1 MRRLLL
7 SLAAATAIVAGA
19 IPSAI
24 TASAMSVGGAP
35 ALQAA
40 LADQALVQDAAYTCR
55 HRVATSRRLCWWH
68 PSFRRWH
75 WRRHW

>member
-19 IPSAI
+19 VPV
-24 TASAMSVGGAP
+24 SAMTVGSAP
-35 ALQAA
+35 ARQAA

-55 HRVATSRRLCWWH
+55 HRFYTSRRFCWWR
-68 PSFRRWH
+68 PNFRRWH
-75 WRRHW
+75 WHRHW

>member
-7 SLAAATAIVAGA
+7 SLAAASAMVATASVL
-19 IPSAI
+19 P
-24 TASAMSVGGAP
+24 ASAMTVGSAP

-55 HRVATSRRLCWWH
+55 HRFYTSRRICWWS
-68 PSFRRWH
+68 PNFRRWH

>member
-1 MRRLLL
+1 MRSLLL
-7 SLAAATAIVAGA
+7 SLATASAIVAGA
-19 IPSAI
+19 SVLP
-24 TASAMSVGGAP
+24 ASAMTVGSAP

-55 HRVATSRRLCWWH
+55 HRFYTSRRFCWWR
-68 PSFRRWH
+68 PNFRRWH

>member
-7 SLAAATAIVAGA
+7 SLAAGSAIVAGA
-19 IPSAI
+19 SAVP
-24 TASAMSVGGAP
+24 ASAMTVGSAP
-35 ALQAA
+35 ALQVA

-55 HRVATSRRLCWWH
+55 HRFAPSRRLCWWH